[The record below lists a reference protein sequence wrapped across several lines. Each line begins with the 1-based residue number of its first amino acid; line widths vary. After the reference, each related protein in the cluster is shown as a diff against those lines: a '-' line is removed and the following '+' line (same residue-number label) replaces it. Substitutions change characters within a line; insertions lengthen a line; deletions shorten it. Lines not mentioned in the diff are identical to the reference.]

1 LDNSKSRIVKEEEAE
16 IDRDIDELL
25 EPPPSSRDCSSPL
38 TPVEEDSYIEPGQE
52 EEEEVEEEE
61 VNELLVED

>member
-1 LDNSKSRIVKEEEAE
+1 MKEEEAE

-25 EPPPSSRDCSSPL
+25 DSLPSPQDRSSPL

-52 EEEEVEEEE
+52 EEEEEEE
-61 VNELLVED
+61 VNELLVEDS